1 MLASPWSTFKY
12 KFRTTKK
19 LRFTG
24 FRQEVIG
31 GRGMPYRRP
40 GLPAG
45 TDMLLT
51 GIYRHVEAG
60 IRLCGSDPSA
70 IQAKTG
76 SGSWRTLEIRVALQK
91 INQCLGGFCMRN
103 RMFGTVSRDVAKHTG
118 LRPEDLRNSRS
129 EDRRQDGGVTTRI
142 RCGAARR
149 GSRAR
154 P

>member
-1 MLASPWSTFKY
+1 LPFVTINLFQFHVGKPVVDVQIQVPDN
-12 KFRTTKK
+12 KK

-76 SGSWRTLEIRVALQK
+76 SGSWRTLEIRVVLQK
-91 INQCLGGFCMRN
+91 INQCLGGFCHAQ
-103 RMFGTVSRDVAKHTG
+103 SDVWHG
-118 LRPEDLRNSRS
+118 QS
-129 EDRRQDGGVTTRI
+129 
-142 RCGAARR
+142 
-149 GSRAR
+149 
-154 P
+154 